1 MATPKKEKLQVV
13 EKSTDEVK
21 IIPQNSSTQVT
32 VAVHLPHG
40 IMFDDVPVKGGGRTG
55 KTSSVCTAK
64 SVPSIRITVCRLALC
79 LLTILRQFTT
89 AATLRHK
96 NTAWSL

>member
-32 VAVHLPHG
+32 VAVHLPNR
-40 IMFDDVPVKGGGRTG
+40 GRT
-55 KTSSVCTAK
+55 
-64 SVPSIRITVCRLALC
+64 P
-79 LLTILRQFTT
+79 
-89 AATLRHK
+89 ATRDYV
-96 NTAWSL
+96 

>member
-21 IIPQNSSTQVT
+21 AIPQNSSTQVT

-40 IMFDDVPVKGGGRTG
+40 IMFDDVPVK
-55 KTSSVCTAK
+55 
-64 SVPSIRITVCRLALC
+64 L
-79 LLTILRQFTT
+79 
-89 AATLRHK
+89 
-96 NTAWSL
+96 SLIHI

>member
-40 IMFDDVPVKGGGRTG
+40 IMFDDVPVKGGGT
-55 KTSSVCTAK
+55 KTVFF
-64 SVPSIRITVCRLALC
+64 RAL
-79 LLTILRQFTT
+79 TT
-89 AATLRHK
+89 ARGSSWA
-96 NTAWSL
+96 SVSP